1 MKKMES
7 DIMKN
12 LINKLK
18 QNTRIVIKEKE
29 YLVKTKTWYRN
40 RRR

>member
-1 MKKMES
+1 ME
-7 DIMKN
+7 N

-18 QNTRIVIKEKE
+18 KDTKIIVKEKE
-29 YLVKTKTWYRN
+29 YFVKTKTWYRN

>member
-1 MKKMES
+1 MQ
-7 DIMKN
+7 N

-18 QNTRIVIKEKE
+18 QNAKIIVKEKE
-29 YLVKTKTWYRN
+29 YFVKTKTWYRN